1 MQGLE
6 GLRVLEL
13 GDRVSAAYAAKVLA
27 DIGADV
33 VKLEEP
39 GGDRTRRRGPF
50 PGGIPHPEKSGLFLY
65 LNTNKRSVVLD
76 PRTAADRDR
85 FRELVAWADVLV
97 HAGMFPTIEGDPIF
111 TPSRLRKSTGRM
123 QIR

>member
-39 GGDRTRRRGPF
+39 GGDRTRRRRPNRERGMKRW
-50 PGGIPHPEKSGLFLY
+50 HKS
-65 LNTNKRSVVLD
+65 R
-76 PRTAADRDR
+76 
-85 FRELVAWADVLV
+85 RE
-97 HAGMFPTIEGDPIF
+97 
-111 TPSRLRKSTGRM
+111 
-123 QIR
+123 

>member
-27 DIGADV
+27 DVGADV

-39 GGDRTRRRGPF
+39 GGDVTEIAFRD
-50 PGGIPHPEKSGLFLY
+50 L
-65 LNTNKRSVVLD
+65 VVNPPLD
-76 PRTAADRDR
+76 DAA
-85 FRELVAWADVLV
+85 FA
-97 HAGMFPTIEGDPIF
+97 P
-111 TPSRLRKSTGRM
+111 
-123 QIR
+123 